1 MWSKL
6 RRLLAR
12 LFRKTRTIN
21 NEPLNKASLIVIIA
35 IDIFILI
42 NVFTGLDDISRWHIS
57 PYQAYPCH
65 SEWTNYRASTQ
76 PDKDYQIISRFLNPN
91 SSRTN
96 QRSFRQQYVQSEAE
110 HLGSVSQI
118 CLNYADYKDKVRNPA
133 NLNIKTNINS
143 QEKQISQLEKL
154 NRDIRTQYDSTLLEK
169 IAGQPR
175 EQSINLVEAAKAK
188 QELAKNNAQISTLK
202 EQISDLKQQL
212 ITKEESV
219 NFITLLNNQEQFN
232 TLDRQYDKASFW
244 YPSIQLGF
252 QALFLLP
259 LITIGLAIHKFAQ
272 RKGYGLIALISWHL
286 LVIFCVPLVI
296 KIFEFL
302 QIGVIFEFISNVI
315 TTLLGQLLF
324 LVSYVYILVIPLVG
338 FGIIKI
344 FQKLVFNTKLQA
356 AKRLQKS
363 QCLQCAKK
371 IRPSDDYCPHCGY
384 YQYVECPNC
393 HQLTY
398 KHLSYCNQCGQSQ
411 NDEG

>member
-1 MWSKL
+1 MWSRL

-21 NEPLNKASLIVIIA
+21 NESLNKASLIVIII
-35 IDIFILI
+35 IDIFILV
-42 NVFTGLDDISRWHIS
+42 NVFTGLDDIGRWYIS
-57 PYQAYPCH
+57 PSQAYPCH
-65 SEWTNYRASTQ
+65 SEWRNYRASTQ
-76 PDKDYQIISRFLNPN
+76 SDKDYQVISRFLQSN
-91 SSRTN
+91 SRKIN
-96 QRSFRQQYVQSEAE
+96 QQSFRQQYLKPEAK
-110 HLGSVSQI
+110 HLGKVSQI
-118 CLNYADYKDKVRNPA
+118 CLEYADYKDTVRNTG
-133 NLNIKTNINS
+133 NLQIEENIDS
-143 QEKQISQLEKL
+143 RQKQISQLEKL

-169 IAGQPR
+169 IAGQPKDK
-175 EQSINLVEAAKAK
+175 SINLVEANKAK
-188 QELAKNNAQISTLK
+188 QELEQNDNKISDLK
-202 EQISDLKQQL
+202 EQITDLKQQL

-219 NFITLLNNQEQFN
+219 NFITFLNNQEQFN
-232 TLDRQYDKASFW
+232 ILDQQYDRASFW

-259 LITIGLAIHKFAQ
+259 LITIALAIHKFAQ
-272 RKGYGLIALISWHL
+272 RKGYELVALISWHL
-286 LVIFCVPLVI
+286 LVIFCIPLVI

-302 QIGVIFEFISNVI
+302 QIGIIFEFISNVI

-363 QCLQCAKK
+363 QCLRCAKK
-371 IRPSDDYCPHCGY
+371 IRPSDSYCPNCGY
-384 YQYVECPNC
+384 YQYVECSNC

-411 NDEG
+411 NIEV